1 MKNPRAQALARTIGA
16 HLRQVRESLEITQDE
31 ASERIGITVEYY
43 ARIERGK
50 SLPSLLTFGQIAEAL
65 DVSTDDL
72 MGRSEDTDRSAESRP
87 SWFAHPDDE
96 SKQLR
101 RLFRRLRRM
110 PPEVVSAVEAVL
122 KQLEHFIARQR
133 KKGTKPAK

>member
-1 MKNPRAQALARTIGA
+1 MKNPRAQELARTIGA
-16 HLRQVRESLEITQDE
+16 HLRQVREALEITQDE

-50 SLPSLLTFGQIAEAL
+50 SLPSLITFAQIAAAL

-72 MGRSEDTDRSAESRP
+72 MGRGKETAVSPEWPP
-87 SWFAHPDDE
+87 SWFAHPEDE

-110 PPEVVSAVEAVL
+110 PPEVISAVEAVL
-122 KQLEHFIARQR
+122 KQLERFVARQR
-133 KKGTKPAK
+133 KKGIKPAK